1 MTRYQ
6 AGDDVIV
13 DFDGIEH
20 RGSVI
25 SHGRGHVLATIVIDP
40 LADYGSITPRLA
52 PQSTVCVAEAKV
64 RLIETADC

>member
-6 AGDDVIV
+6 PGDDVIV

-25 SHGRGHVLATIVIDP
+25 SHNRGHVLATIVIDP
-40 LADYGSITPRLA
+40 VADYGSITPRLA
-52 PQSTVCVAEAKV
+52 PESTVCVAEAKV
-64 RLIETADC
+64 KFLENSGA